1 MTSQAINIKEDAN
14 SIRRRQH
21 DIDNIYNIQKR
32 SQIHNKTTLRTFLLI
47 IHGVLL
53 TLNIYFVATTNIS
66 IFNYLIL
73 KLAEYEVVWM
83 NIRN

>member
-1 MTSQAINIKEDAN
+1 MTSQAIKEDAN

-66 IFNYLIL
+66 IFN
-73 KLAEYEVVWM
+73 
-83 NIRN
+83 